1 MNRLRKVFLRDGSRK
16 LIALVLAVMLYF
28 AVSSRITKERIIN
41 NVPVKV
47 TLSSELA
54 GPAETY

>member
-1 MNRLRKVFLRDGSRK
+1 MKWFRRFSLRDGLRK

-28 AVSSRITKERIIN
+28 AVSSTISEEKIIN

-47 TLSSELA
+47 TLSSERA
-54 GPAETY
+54 GASGEY